1 MCKCKNMTAINK
13 ISVKGFRNIE
23 SVEIDLQKV
32 TSLLAPNN
40 YGKSNLLDA
49 IGFGYVFMRT
59 SAERKQMMM
68 KNSSSISINNIVAGL
83 PFVFDIEGSFDEQ
96 TDFQYG
102 YSFIWAKNNN
112 ENNDLTEGY
121 ITDEYFKIRD
131 NNGEKPKFSL
141 LFKRT
146 SENTANYNSC
156 NTGRCNRN
164 ISIDSNELVLNKLS
178 NYDDLPYHKQIEEL
192 LKIKFLQIDTI
203 SNPENHFALKVRME
217 EGNPSLVIG
226 DWLAKY
232 LYDLREKDSDTYEFL
247 ISAISNLLPNIES
260 IEPLRL
266 NTHKIVVDNIPYL
279 YPDQYD
285 IMVKESYNNQSTR
298 FQYLSTGSMK
308 LLYLLTCIIRAQR
321 EGTQLILIEELE
333 NSIHPRLLQSL
344 LTTIEDLLGD
354 VKLIFTSHS
363 PNLAQYLTAS
373 QLYVGL
379 PSDKGLVDFRTLKP
393 NKIKPVLK
401 IASAANVSLGEYL
414 FELMLDLE
422 SDSDL
427 IDNFFTAKK
436 G

>member
-1 MCKCKNMTAINK
+1 M
-13 ISVKGFRNIE
+13 
-23 SVEIDLQKV
+23 
-32 TSLLAPNN
+32 LAPNN
-40 YGKSNLLDA
+40 YGKSNILNA

-68 KNSSSISINNIVAGL
+68 KDSSSISINNIVAGL

-96 TDFQYG
+96 TDFKYG

-121 ITDEYFKIRD
+121 ITDEYFKVRD

-203 SNPENHFALKVRME
+203 SNPENHFALRIRME

-232 LYDLREKDSDTYEFL
+232 LYDLRRKDCDTYEFL

-266 NTHKIVVDNIPYL
+266 NTKKIVIDNIPYL

-333 NSIHPRLLQSL
+333 NSIHPRLLRSL

-363 PNLAQYLTAS
+363 PNLAKHLTAS
-373 QLYVGL
+373 QLYLGL
-379 PSDKGLVDFRTLKP
+379 PSEKGVVDFRTIKQ
-393 NKIKPVLK
+393 NKIKSVLK
-401 IASAANVSLGEYL
+401 VAAAADMSLGEYL
-414 FELMLDLE
+414 FELMLDME
-422 SDSDL
+422 YDSDL
-427 IDNFFTAKK
+427 IDKFFTAKK